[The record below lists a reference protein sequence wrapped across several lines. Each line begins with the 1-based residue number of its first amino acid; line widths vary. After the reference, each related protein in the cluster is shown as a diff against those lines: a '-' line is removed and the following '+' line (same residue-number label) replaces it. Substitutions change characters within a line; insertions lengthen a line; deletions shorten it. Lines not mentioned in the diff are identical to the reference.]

1 MSKKVP
7 FEQFGEGQY
16 LYFNIARLA
25 QLEQV
30 CGCGISGIVAKQE
43 LNLSNLIKI
52 FMIGLAHHKKHNE
65 LWYAEQIQKK
75 LDEGA
80 SLEEDFVVPA
90 VKAIAGS
97 GILGKAAYYGAFP
110 EELTK
115 KAEQDLTDE
124 KNE

>member
-1 MSKKVP
+1 
-7 FEQFGEGQY
+7 
-16 LYFNIARLA
+16 
-25 QLEQV
+25 
-30 CGCGISGIVAKQE
+30 
-43 LNLSNLIKI
+43 
-52 FMIGLAHHKKHNE
+52 MIGLAHHKKHNE
-65 LWYAEQIQKK
+65 LWYAEQIQQK

-115 KAEQDLTDE
+115 KAEQDLDDE